1 MPQCAWKTSRIM
13 IIYLLNATK
22 KKRKTVFTIH
32 RMIDQDNDIKLSK
45 RNLMVAHKLL
55 NQGLLFQVF

>member
-1 MPQCAWKTSRIM
+1 MRVENLTHYDYIFIKCNEKE
-13 IIYLLNATK
+13 K
-22 KKRKTVFTIH
+22 KTVFTIY

-45 RNLMVAHKLL
+45 RDLMVAHKLL

>member
-1 MPQCAWKTSRIM
+1 MPQCAWKTSHIM

-22 KKRKTVFTIH
+22 KKKKTVFTIY